1 MLLETGLPI
10 FETIISNASNANHVF
25 NSKWS
30 SCSNVLVTALHRL
43 HIIVH
48 NFNVCLSVCLFYY
61 CVFVFSLFV
70 AFLVWALLP
79 EIKLI
84 D

>member
-1 MLLETGLPI
+1 MLLETI
-10 FETIISNASNANHVF
+10 SNANHVF

-43 HIIVH
+43 HLPYFIVH
-48 NFNVCLSVCLFYY
+48 NFNVCLSVCLSVLLL
-61 CVFVFSLFV
+61 CVYVFSLFV
-70 AFLVWALLP
+70 AFHVWALLP